1 MAERT
6 KALVSKTSM
15 GVISS
20 WVRIPLSPPQRN
32 RNSQYGEMLEWP
44 NRRDWKSRVPSQGEP
59 WVRIPLSPPKMRGV
73 GNLNGFLMNLYP
85 GLVMEYFGKVL
96 L

>member
-1 MAERT
+1 
-6 KALVSKTSM
+6 
-15 GVISS
+15 
-20 WVRIPLSPPQRN
+20 
-32 RNSQYGEMLEWP
+32 
-44 NRRDWKSRVPSQGEP
+44 
-59 WVRIPLSPPKMRGV
+59 MRGV

>member
-1 MAERT
+1 MAAIICPHCLGEMAEWS

-20 WVRIPLSPPQRN
+20 WVRIPLSPGRM
-32 RNSQYGEMLEWP
+32 GENGQNGEVLEWP

-59 WVRIPLSPPKMRGV
+59 WVRIPPSPPCIKYWDRGIIDV
-73 GNLNGFLMNLYP
+73 TSY
-85 GLVMEYFGKVL
+85 
-96 L
+96 